1 MLAGWDAAPAG
12 GARNPAPGRPRAAV
26 RPYYE
31 GPPSLAGRGAD
42 EGGRKPAGSGA
53 RLGPRPRPEV
63 TAPGTEKPLWSAE
76 RRPHPSK
83 EDAARRKTGAP
94 LGAPPPR
101 FSRGTRKAPFNGD
114 GTTAYPAPQ
123 RIRAMTLGLSRRSA
137 AKAGCLK
144 IKSESGA
151 SYRRR
156 CRRAE

>member
-12 GARNPAPGRPRAAV
+12 GARNPVPGRPRAAV

-63 TAPGTEKPLWSAE
+63 TAPVTEKPLWSAE

-101 FSRGTRKAPFNGD
+101 LFEGKRKAPFNGD
-114 GTTAYPAPQ
+114 GTTAYPAPVKNTGDEACAPAPLPFVG
-123 RIRAMTLGLSRRSA
+123 RGRG
-137 AKAGCLK
+137 
-144 IKSESGA
+144 
-151 SYRRR
+151 
-156 CRRAE
+156 